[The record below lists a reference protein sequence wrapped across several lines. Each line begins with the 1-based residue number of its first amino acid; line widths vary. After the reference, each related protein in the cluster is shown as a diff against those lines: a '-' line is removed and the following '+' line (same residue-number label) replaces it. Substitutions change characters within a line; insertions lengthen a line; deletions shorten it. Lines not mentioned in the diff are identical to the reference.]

1 MATLSEPRKQQLKV
15 NDRQMEMS
23 HGALNEAAPITDD
36 FEGKLVA
43 AQHKLELLQ
52 QQQELIEQQK
62 AELEEL
68 TKRKEDF
75 LDGQVNMTERLDL
88 CLTSID
94 RSLYEMRQDMEDL
107 EQTRKC
113 FAEHQQ
119 KIDSINPES
128 WSRELLQQELT
139 KAISV
144 LDHAEDE
151 YDEAIAYFA
160 NGAHSNIFGNGNGK
174 KASKIST
181 KSPAE
186 QSEFAAMFK
195 QGLAFNLPIVILGV
209 IAMIMYLSN

>member
-1 MATLSEPRKQQLKV
+1 MPTLKEPRKQQLKV
-15 NDRQMEMS
+15 NSNQMEMS
-23 HGALNEAAPITDD
+23 DGSLSGAAPITDD

-43 AQHKLELLQ
+43 AQHKLEQLQ
-52 QQQELIEQQK
+52 HQQEQIEQQK

-75 LDGQVNMTERLDL
+75 LDGQVNMTERLSS

-128 WSRELLQQELT
+128 WTREQLQQELT
-139 KAISV
+139 KSISI

-160 NGAHSNIFGNGNGK
+160 NGSHSNIFGNGK
-174 KASKIST
+174 KVSKISA
-181 KSPAE
+181 KSTAE
-186 QSEFAAMFK
+186 TSEFMTMFK
-195 QGLAFNLPIVILGV
+195 QGMAFNLPVVLLGIVALILFF
-209 IAMIMYLSN
+209 SK

>member
-1 MATLSEPRKQQLKV
+1 MPTLKEPRKQQLKV
-15 NDRQMEMS
+15 NTSQMEMS
-23 HGALNEAAPITDD
+23 DVSLSESAPITDD

-43 AQHKLELLQ
+43 AQHKLEQLQ
-52 QQQELIEQQK
+52 HQQELIEQQK

-75 LDGQVNMTERLDL
+75 LDGQVNMTERLSV

-119 KIDSINPES
+119 QIDSINPES
-128 WSRELLQQELT
+128 WTREQLQKELT

-160 NGAHSNIFGNGNGK
+160 NGSHSGIFGNGK
-174 KASKIST
+174 KVSKIT
-181 KSPAE
+181 AKSLAG
-186 QSEFAAMFK
+186 QSEFMTMFK
-195 QGLAFNLPIVILGV
+195 QGIAFNLPIVILGA
-209 IAMIMYLSN
+209 IAMILFFSR

>member
-1 MATLSEPRKQQLKV
+1 MPTLKEPRKQQLKV
-15 NDRQMEMS
+15 NNKQMEMTNGS
-23 HGALNEAAPITDD
+23 LNRAAPITDD

-43 AQHKLELLQ
+43 AQHKLEQLQ
-52 QQQELIEQQK
+52 HQQELIEQQK

-75 LDGQVNMTERLDL
+75 LDGQVNMTERLST

-119 KIDSINPES
+119 KIDAINPDS
-128 WSRELLQQELT
+128 WSREQLQKELT
-139 KAISV
+139 KSISL

-151 YDEAIAYFA
+151 YDEAILYFA
-160 NGAHSNIFGNGNGK
+160 NGTHSNVFGNAK
-174 KASKIST
+174 KVSKISNKI
-181 KSPAE
+181 KSE
-186 QSEFAAMFK
+186 QGEFMTMFK
-195 QGLAFNLPIVILGV
+195 QGMAFNLPIVILGA
-209 IAMIMYLSN
+209 IALILFFAR

>member
-1 MATLSEPRKQQLKV
+1 MPILKEPRKQQLKV
-15 NDRQMEMS
+15 NSDQMEMS
-23 HGALNEAAPITDD
+23 SSSLSRSTAISDD

-43 AQHKLELLQ
+43 AQQKLEQLQ

-62 AELEEL
+62 TELEEL

-75 LDGQVNMTERLDL
+75 LDGQVNMTERFGA

-94 RSLYEMRQDMEDL
+94 RALYEMREDMEDL

-128 WSRELLQQELT
+128 WSREQLKKELN
-139 KAISV
+139 KSISL

-151 YDEAIAYFA
+151 YDEAIVYFSKSK
-160 NGAHSNIFGNGNGK
+160 HSNIFGNGK
-174 KASKIST
+174 KASKISG
-181 KSPAE
+181 KIKIEP
-186 QSEFAAMFK
+186 SEFMTMFK
-195 QGLAFNLPIVILGV
+195 QGVAFNLPIVILGAV
-209 IAMIMYLSN
+209 ALIMYFSR

>member
-1 MATLSEPRKQQLKV
+1 MPTLKEPRKQQLKV
-15 NDRQMEMS
+15 NDNQLEMS
-23 HGALNEAAPITDD
+23 NDSLTEAAPITDD

-43 AQHKLELLQ
+43 AQHKLEILQ
-52 QQQELIEQQK
+52 QQQEQIEQQK

-75 LDGQVNMTERLDL
+75 LDGQVCMTERLSV

-119 KIDSINPES
+119 NIDSINPES
-128 WSRELLQQELT
+128 WTREQLQKELT
-139 KAISV
+139 KAISI

-160 NGAHSNIFGNGNGK
+160 KGAHSGIFGNGK
-174 KASKIST
+174 KKSKISA
-181 KSPAE
+181 KSTTE
-186 QSEFAAMFK
+186 SSEFMTMFK
-195 QGLAFNLPIVILGV
+195 QGMAFNLPIVILGL
-209 IAMIMYLSN
+209 IAMIMFLAN